1 MQTRVSR
8 NIAAIGVMLM
18 AYVTFAGLNA
28 LVKLL
33 GARYAPAEIAFFRS
47 LFGMLPLLA
56 LMPWQGGWQA
66 LKTQRPLG
74 HLGRGLAGGS
84 AMVLL
89 FWTFQLLP
97 LADGVAIGFAT
108 GPLFVALF
116 AILLLREAVTIKRWM
131 AIAAGFMGVV
141 VMVNP
146 GGHSLNPFGVAVALS
161 SSVSFGLAMT
171 GVRSLGRTEKPVTTA
186 FYFALVATV
195 MTAVMLPW
203 GWVTPNFTDLLLLF
217 GVGAF
222 GGIGQLLLTR
232 AYQMA
237 LSSVV
242 GPFSYSAILWAM
254 LLGWLF
260 CGEWPTLQVIAGA
273 GIVIGA
279 GDAIIFDET
288 WTHRLARDA

>member
-1 MQTRVSR
+1 
-8 NIAAIGVMLM
+8 
-18 AYVTFAGLNA
+18 
-28 LVKLL
+28 
-33 GARYAPAEIAFFRS
+33 
-47 LFGMLPLLA
+47 
-56 LMPWQGGWQA
+56 
-66 LKTQRPLG
+66 
-74 HLGRGLAGGS
+74 
-84 AMVLL
+84 
-89 FWTFQLLP
+89 
-97 LADGVAIGFAT
+97 
-108 GPLFVALF
+108 
-116 AILLLREAVTIKRWM
+116 WM

-260 CGEWPTLQVIAGA
+260 WGEWPTLQVIAGA

-279 GDAIIFDET
+279 GVAIIFDET